1 MVLKTRAKP
10 KELLVMK
17 ALEARMDLSI
27 KQKQYFQAL
36 ERGYDGEVLFD
47 SLIEKLECECII
59 LNDLLLNF
67 NNTTFQID
75 SLIITSN
82 KIYIF
87 EIKNYEGDY
96 LYEADSLFTI
106 NKKEIINPLHQIK
119 RSKYLLHQL
128 ILNLGFNSNIDA
140 SVVFINPR
148 FTLYQAP
155 LNVPFIFPTQIDSL
169 LNKLNKTASSLNQK
183 HKQLAKKL
191 LSLHITDSP
200 YTQIPD
206 YNYDQLQKGITCS
219 QCSSF
224 SISIA
229 GKICVCDDCGYQELV
244 SKAVVRSAEEFKL
257 LFPDQRMTT
266 SIIYDWC
273 RIIDSKKRIGRV
285 LANNYKKIGENRW
298 IYYE

>member
-1 MVLKTRAKP
+1 MFILLIFFERSSAMVLKTRAKP

-106 NKKEIINPLHQIK
+106 NKKEIINQ
-119 RSKYLLHQL
+119 
-128 ILNLGFNSNIDA
+128 
-140 SVVFINPR
+140 
-148 FTLYQAP
+148 
-155 LNVPFIFPTQIDSL
+155 
-169 LNKLNKTASSLNQK
+169 
-183 HKQLAKKL
+183 
-191 LSLHITDSP
+191 
-200 YTQIPD
+200 
-206 YNYDQLQKGITCS
+206 
-219 QCSSF
+219 
-224 SISIA
+224 
-229 GKICVCDDCGYQELV
+229 
-244 SKAVVRSAEEFKL
+244 
-257 LFPDQRMTT
+257 
-266 SIIYDWC
+266 
-273 RIIDSKKRIGRV
+273 IGRASCRERV
-285 LANNYKKIGENRW
+285 KNQAGQR
-298 IYYE
+298 